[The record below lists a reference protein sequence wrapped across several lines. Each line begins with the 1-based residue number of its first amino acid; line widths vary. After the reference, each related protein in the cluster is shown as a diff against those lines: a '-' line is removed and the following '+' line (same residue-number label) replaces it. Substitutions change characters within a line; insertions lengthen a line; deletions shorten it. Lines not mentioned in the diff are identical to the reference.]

1 MVQEMRTPLFNSII
15 ASELVNKKA
24 LSHSKQVMGES
35 FKSDSQCYF
44 SAKKLKSVN
53 TKSYYFHSLLPAGIP
68 SRISLVFQ
76 LTVKNTFPGIKSVKY
91 PL

>member
-1 MVQEMRTPLFNSII
+1 MCKMVQEMRTPLFNSII

-53 TKSYYFHSLLPAGIP
+53 TKSYYFHSLLPAGVP

-76 LTVKNTFPGIKSVKY
+76 LTIKNFS
-91 PL
+91 LN